1 MSIFVSTDIPCPSCN
16 APVTFST
23 VHSVNADRRP
33 DLRDAIQ
40 AGTFQR
46 KICGA
51 CGNEFRMDPQFNYLD
66 VGRKQWIG
74 VMPIAELD
82 AWRAH
87 EENTRELWSR
97 AFGDR
102 APAAARE
109 AGEGVRPRLV
119 FGWAA
124 LGEKLAI
131 DAAGLDDTRIELL
144 KIGLLRNMEESTFG
158 TALELRFIGVDETDP
173 SMLRFAWLESDTA
186 DIVEG
191 LRVPRDLYDDVVK
204 EPEAWANIARDFAG
218 ALFLDMKRLVTAG
231 A

>member
-16 APVTFST
+16 APVTFAT

-33 DLRDAIQ
+33 DLRDAVV
-40 AGTFQR
+40 AGSFQR
-46 KICGA
+46 KTCGA
-51 CGNEFRMDPQFNYLD
+51 CGKEFRMDPQFNYLD

-74 VMPIAELD
+74 VMPVSELD
-82 AWRAH
+82 SWRAH
-87 EENTRELWSR
+87 EEKTRELWSR

-109 AGEGVRPRLV
+109 AGAGVRPRLV

-124 LGEKLAI
+124 LSEKLAI
-131 DAAGLDDTRIELL
+131 DAAGLDDLRIELL

-158 TALELRFIGVDETDP
+158 TALELRFVGVDAADP
-173 SMLRFAWLESDTA
+173 TFLDFAWLESDTA
-186 DIVEG
+186 DFVEG
-191 LRVPRDLYDDVVK
+191 LRVPRELYDDVAN
-204 EPEAWANIARDFAG
+204 EPEAWAAISRDLAG